1 MNGRTGPGPLS
12 RRTVLGGAAATA
24 GAGLAFGAPG
34 VSAAGAATAR
44 PGKDGGGGGRY
55 AGRTVLVTGATS
67 GIGRAAAVAFAAEGA
82 KVGFCGRRE
91 RLGKEVERRIR
102 SAGGEA
108 TFIRADV
115 RRPAE
120 VKSFVDR
127 VVDRYDG
134 LDIALN
140 NAGIQ
145 KPFTD
150 LHEVT
155 VEDFDDVA
163 LTNTRGVFLALK
175 YQIPHMRARG
185 GGVIIVT
192 GSSNQFMTRSGL
204 GSYTSSKGGVTG
216 LVQAS
221 AIENGTHGIRVVALA
236 PGMTDTPMLDV
247 HRPDGLTDEEWVATK
262 AEFGRQGID
271 ALKRMATPE
280 EMASAALGLA
290 SPDFAFQTGSVV
302 LVDGG
307 QLAGI

>member
-1 MNGRTGPGPLS
+1 MKGRTGSGPVS
-12 RRTVLGGAAATA
+12 RRTLLGGAAAATA
-24 GAGLAFGAPG
+24 AAGLTFGAPG
-34 VSAAGAATAR
+34 AGAAGIPAAGR
-44 PGKDGGGGGRY
+44 GKGGGGRY
-55 AGRTVLVTGATS
+55 EGRTVLVTGATS

-91 RLGKEVERRIR
+91 RLGKEVEREIR
-102 SAGGEA
+102 AAGGEA

-115 RRPAE
+115 RRAAE

-175 YQIPHMRARG
+175 YQIPHLRARG
-185 GGVIIVT
+185 GGVVIVT

-216 LVQAS
+216 LVQAA
-221 AIENGTHGIRVVALA
+221 AIENGTHDIRVVALA

-247 HRPDGLTDEEWVATK
+247 HRPDGLTDGEWVAAK